1 MLPAKTMRRLLPLLF
16 SIKAELVAPLPRV
29 AVTDEIVGALYASV
43 VRVVLDVAVNP
54 LESVTVTATEY
65 DAAALLGK
73 VNVILA
79 LELLVVTVRDV
90 PP

>member
-29 AVTDEIVGALYASV
+29 AVTDVIVGALYASV

>member
-29 AVTDEIVGALYASV
+29 AVTDVIVGALYASV

-54 LESVTVTATEY
+54 RESVTVTATEY

-73 VNVILA
+73 VNVILV
-79 LELLVVTVRDV
+79 LELLVVTVLDV